1 MATPTAINHP
11 FGLVVGGVWFG
22 GMNLLDPLGAEYAAS
37 ASTVETGYGNR
48 PLVDTNSLR
57 LSFTSDG
64 SGGSANFSIRQ
75 IATPTASD
83 VSASEAP
90 FSDLPWYMA
99 SGSYVGIED
108 AGIVIFGEINRSFAP
123 VLVSGA
129 YKDSLN
135 NITQVTTAQ
144 RSVIR
149 YYISGAASFTTNDW
163 VMVRLTE
170 YTTLGSVYRPA
181 LAARCSVIGKV
192 STVYDSEGAG
202 GSYIEVTVPGYNP
215 GATGAARV
223 AVGYIYKFTPQF
235 RGFVAGLSVES
246 LDNGLGTSVSFNVA
260 SAVKALDNIVF
271 FKGKSG
277 TNTKQATGPYF
288 YGRKKTATVTNGTWA
303 SSLITY
309 TTSAAHQFT
318 VGDAVTVT
326 GLLPSGYNVAQQ
338 LITAVTSR
346 TFKVAASNPGAI
358 TDASGTATSGTRF
371 SNHLSNIRQK
381 ALAKNPDPYLNEIVD
396 LNKAFINNTG
406 QDPYLDKTEYKPN
419 ALKQALTDALDAFSG
434 DLSIVAYFDVDPA
447 TGTVVV
453 RSPDYFPTVSTPFNI
468 STIPGDLNINPVTSA
483 STNVNASVIIPRNF
497 EYEFDHANI
506 VKKIRV
512 ITAEDVAN
520 MDTNTTEP
528 FVRTYNL
535 SGTEGPGLTT
545 RYGPLFSQVV
555 QASTL
560 RAKTA
565 ASTGAKIDAVELR
578 YFGNADATAR
588 RAPLPRVQ
596 FTIRGGSGNDADY
609 NCWGYCFGH
618 NGASSPYA
626 FQQGWNPGETVNVRA
641 PHLGIATTS
650 TYQTFQIVAVS
661 WSFERNSYIRKFDI
675 ECQRRRPNSLGRQL
689 KVEGSY

>member
-1 MATPTAINHP
+1 MPTPTAINHP
-11 FGLVVGGVWFG
+11 FGLAVGGVWFG
-22 GMNLLDPLGAEYAAS
+22 GMNLLDPLGAEYANS
-37 ASTVETGYGNR
+37 SSTVANGYSNR
-48 PLVDTNSLR
+48 PLVETNTLR

-64 SGGSANFSIRQ
+64 SGGSARFSIRQ
-75 IATPTASD
+75 VALPDASD
-83 VSASEAP
+83 VSGAKAP
-90 FSDLPWYMA
+90 FADLPWYMP
-99 SGSYVGIED
+99 SGSYVGLED
-108 AGIVIFGEINRSFAP
+108 AALVIYGEINRSSPGYLLSDAY
-123 VLVSGA
+123 LSG
-129 YKDSLN
+129 LN
-135 NITQVTTAQ
+135 NITQVSTGQ

-149 YYISGAASFTTNDW
+149 YYFSSAGSFTTNDW

-170 YTTLGSVYRPA
+170 YVTSGPTYNPA

-192 STVYDSEGAG
+192 SAVYDSEGAG

-215 GATGAARV
+215 GATGIARKV
-223 AVGYIYKFTPQF
+223 EGYIYKFTPQF
-235 RGFVAGLSVES
+235 RGFVSNISIDS
-246 LDNGLGTSVSFNVA
+246 LDNGLGTSVTVA
-260 SAVKALDNIVF
+260 VLPAVKALDNIVF

-318 VGDAVTVT
+318 VGDSVTVT
-326 GLLPSGYNVAQQ
+326 GLAPSGYNVVQQ
-338 LITAVTSR
+338 TITAVTTT
-346 TFKVAASNPGAI
+346 TFKVAASNPGTI
-358 TDASGTATSGTRF
+358 TDTSGTATSGTKF
-371 SNHLSNIRQK
+371 SNHLSSIRQK
-381 ALAKNPDPYLNEIVD
+381 ALEKNPDSYLSEIVD
-396 LNKAFINNTG
+396 LNKAIVNNTG
-406 QDPYLDKTEYKPN
+406 QDPYLDKTEYKPSS
-419 ALKQALTDALDAFSG
+419 LKQALTDALDAFSG
-434 DLSIVAYFDVDPA
+434 DLSIVAYFDVDAA
-447 TGTVVV
+447 TGGIVV
-453 RSPDYFPTVSTPFNI
+453 RSPDYFPTVSAPFNI
-468 STIPGDLNINPVTSA
+468 STIPSDVNINAMTSA
-483 STNVNASVIIPRNF
+483 GTNANASVIIPRNL

-512 ITAEDVAN
+512 ISAEDVAN

-545 RYGPLFSQVV
+545 RYGPLFGQVV

-565 ASTGAKIDAVELR
+565 TATGAKIDAVELR

-588 RAPLPRVQ
+588 RAPLPRLQ

-609 NCWGYCFGH
+609 NCWGYCFGN

-650 TYQTFQIVAVS
+650 TYQSFQIVSVS

-675 ECQRRRPNSLGRQL
+675 ECQRRRPISLRRQL
-689 KVEGSY
+689 KVEGNY